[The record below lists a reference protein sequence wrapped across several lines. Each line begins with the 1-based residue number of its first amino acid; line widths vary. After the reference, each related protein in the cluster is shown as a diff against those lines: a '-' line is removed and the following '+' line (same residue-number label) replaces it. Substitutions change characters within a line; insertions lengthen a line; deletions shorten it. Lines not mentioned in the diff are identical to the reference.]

1 MCIYHDALQL
11 AVQGPRRSSARGA
24 KSDNMCACVS
34 AMYVSCVLC
43 VCFSVVRFCFAFSS
57 SATYIYHDALQI
69 VVQGPRRSSACG
81 AKSDNMCARMSR
93 VLFIE
98 CILCAARVVFVWCES
113 SGLCTLARKQH
124 FGRNPPLARTT
135 ALFSPLCP
143 RPYSGAVQ
151 PAVLCSAIAPTCS
164 DALQLGWKS
173 YLWCFSASFT
183 CLCSNRFKR

>member
-1 MCIYHDALQL
+1 MLCCLFVWRAFCFACSSSAPCIYHDDLQL
-11 AVQGPRRSSARGA
+11 
-24 KSDNMCACVS
+24 
-34 AMYVSCVLC
+34 
-43 VCFSVVRFCFAFSS
+43 
-57 SATYIYHDALQI
+57 

-81 AKSDNMCARMSR
+81 AKSDNMCACMSR

-113 SGLCTLARKQH
+113 SGMCTLARKQH
-124 FGRNPPLARTT
+124 FRRNPPLARTT

-151 PAVLCSAIAPTCS
+151 PAVLCSAVAPTCS

-173 YLWCFSASFT
+173 YLWCCSASLT